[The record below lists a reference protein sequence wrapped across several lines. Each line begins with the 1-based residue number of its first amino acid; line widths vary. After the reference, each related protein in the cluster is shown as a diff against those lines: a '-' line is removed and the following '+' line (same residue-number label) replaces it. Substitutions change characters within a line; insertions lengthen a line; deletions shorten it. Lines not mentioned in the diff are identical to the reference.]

1 MILEKIKQNKN
12 EWYLHSLGIMLLVVT
27 VVLNGYVEI
36 SFALYGLSIVLMGI
50 GALWNES
57 KKQSER
63 LEKICANQKIIIH
76 ELLCKNNEDRK
87 YEYTKDGATVMLNKA
102 ELLNIFMNEEKQN
115 QKKEWIWNG
124 KITTIKRK
132 AEMLKN
138 ILKLIDEG
146 EI

>member
-12 EWYLHSLGIMLLVVT
+12 EWYLHSLGIVLLAVA

-36 SFALYGLSIVLMGI
+36 SFALYGLSIILMGI

-102 ELLNIFMNEEKQN
+102 ELLNIFMNEEKAIG
-115 QKKEWIWNG
+115 W
-124 KITTIKRK
+124 KII
-132 AEMLKN
+132 
-138 ILKLIDEG
+138 
-146 EI
+146 